1 MDPSSDEFHKKV
13 SPLLIY
19 FCAMAIMLAVI
30 AFFQFMCFRI
40 CALKITRRV
49 RRACFRK
56 VIHKN
61 IEFFGTDIPDEILKS
76 FEADVKELT
85 TAIGDSFPNIVTTI
99 VQFAVAAITAYTL
112 TWRLSIAMTIFGFL
126 ACIWIL
132 LFNWVGEEIYYCV
145 ILKYISRFQQLF
157 NCNF

>member
-1 MDPSSDEFHKKV
+1 MDPTSDEFHKKV

-40 CALKITRRV
+40 CALKIARRV

-56 VIHKN
+56 ALHQN
-61 IEFFGTDIPDEILKS
+61 IEFFATDIPDQILKS

-85 TAIGDSFPNIVTTI
+85 TAVGDSLPNIVTTI
-99 VQFAVAAITAYTL
+99 VQFVVAAITAYTL
-112 TWRLSIAMTIFGFL
+112 TWRLSIAMTVFGIL
-126 ACIWIL
+126 VCAWVL
-132 LFNWVGEEIYYCV
+132 LFNEVSGKRC
-145 ILKYISRFQQLF
+145 S
-157 NCNF
+157 